1 MIAEPRS
8 LPATATAREAGEVLT
23 PAEVRAVYV
32 VDDDGGLVGVVTR
45 KTLVSRIVAAG
56 LDPSTTPLG
65 ALAEPPYYTIDAD
78 TPLDEAFR
86 FIEENDAERVPVVDD
101 GRLVGVVSRAVLSG
115 GSRRTRSPRS
125 TRRSRMGAESLT
137 GKVAAVTGAGSGI
150 GRGIAVALAGAG
162 ARIAANDV
170 HGDGLDET
178 LRLVREAGSEGVAS
192 LGDVRRREDV
202 RRLVDDAV
210 GAFGGLDVMVANAA
224 VGLYADLEEMA
235 EEQIDRVLDVNLK
248 GALTS
253 AQLAIPA
260 LRARGGGSIV
270 FVSSVQAYETLRG
283 CVVYGAAKAGLVA
296 AARAL
301 SVEVGE
307 HGIRVNAIAPGTI
320 DTPML
325 QRDLEGMNTAD
336 ADGFLDR
343 VRGANALGR
352 IGTVEEVADVVV
364 FLVSDAARY
373 VTGTTVVADGGLL
386 AMRTF

>member
-1 MIAEPRS
+1 M
-8 LPATATAREAGEVLT
+8 
-23 PAEVRAVYV
+23 
-32 VDDDGGLVGVVTR
+32 
-45 KTLVSRIVAAG
+45 TL
-56 LDPSTTPLG
+56 
-65 ALAEPPYYTIDAD
+65 
-78 TPLDEAFR
+78 
-86 FIEENDAERVPVVDD
+86 N
-101 GRLVGVVSRAVLSG
+101 
-115 GSRRTRSPRS
+115 
-125 TRRSRMGAESLT
+125 
-137 GKVAAVTGAGSGI
+137 GKVAAVSGAGSGI

-162 ARIAANDV
+162 ADVVVNDV
-170 HGDGLDET
+170 LEDGLDET
-178 LRLVREAGSEGVAS
+178 LRLVRDAGSEGVAS
-192 LGDVRRREDV
+192 VGDVRRREDV
-202 RRLVDDAV
+202 QRLVDAAV
-210 GAFGGLDVMVANAA
+210 GTFGGLDVMVANAA
-224 VGLYADLEEMA
+224 IGLYADLEEMA

-248 GALTS
+248 GALTC

-301 SVEVGE
+301 AVEVGE

-325 QRDLEGMNTAD
+325 QRDLDGMNTAD

-343 VRGANALGR
+343 VRAANALGR

-373 VTGTTVVADGGLL
+373 VTGTTIVADGGFL
-386 AMRTF
+386 AVRSF